1 MLLELFRYNTTDTDT
16 LGFLMIDGRLA
27 CYTIEDT
34 QRAVKVDGQTRIP
47 SGTYQILLRDEG
59 GMTKRYR
66 NRFGDMHRGMLHL
79 QDVPE
84 FSWVY
89 LHVGNTEDDS
99 LGCLIVGDIPP
110 TIGTDQR
117 VGAST
122 SAYQRIY
129 PLIADAVELA
139 ESVDQASVWIK
150 IVDLG

>member
-110 TIGTDQR
+110 TLGQTNGWVLLLR
-117 VGAST
+117 PT
-122 SAYQRIY
+122 SVFIH
-129 PLIADAVELA
+129 
-139 ESVDQASVWIK
+139 
-150 IVDLG
+150 